1 MDIREMLANTGGL
14 RQIASELGL
23 SEQDAATGAEALTPA
38 ILDGFERAAP
48 PEDAGGLSA
57 LLNRL
62 GGGDLLDNVTSPQ
75 PTDVNRG
82 NGVLASIFGSKDV
95 SRGVAREA
103 SGRTGLD
110 TSVLKKMLPMVAMM
124 VAGRMS
130 KGGGRNVLGS
140 LLQGLGRR

>member
-1 MDIREMLANTGGL
+1 MDVREMLANTGGL
-14 RQIASELGL
+14 RSIASELGL
-23 SEQDAATGAEALTPA
+23 SEQDAANGAEALAPA
-38 ILDGFERAAP
+38 VLDGFERKAP
-48 PEDAGGLSA
+48 SDDEGGLSA

-82 NGVLASIFGSKDV
+82 NNVLASIFGSKDV

-110 TSVLKKMLPMVAMM
+110 TGVLKKMLPMVAMM
-124 VAGRMS
+124 VAGHMA
-130 KGGGRNVLGS
+130 KAGGRNVLGS
-140 LLQGLGRR
+140 LLQRMGRR